1 MLVANKLAIESRDM
15 EWNTVSLIIIYGIL
29 AICELANMENPV
41 SAYLIVV
48 SSEQTLSDVVSSVI
62 LSSSNSSRLESY
74 DAVTFGNFVKHIQR
88 NKDSKKLIFMLL

>member
-1 MLVANKLAIESRDM
+1 M

-41 SAYLIVV
+41 SAHLIVV
-48 SSEQTLSDVVSSVI
+48 SSENTLSDVVSSVV

-74 DAVTFGNFVKHIQR
+74 DAVTLSNFVKHIQR

>member
-1 MLVANKLAIESRDM
+1 LLVANKLAIESRDM

-29 AICELANMENPV
+29 AICELGNMENPV
-41 SAYLIVV
+41 STHLIVV